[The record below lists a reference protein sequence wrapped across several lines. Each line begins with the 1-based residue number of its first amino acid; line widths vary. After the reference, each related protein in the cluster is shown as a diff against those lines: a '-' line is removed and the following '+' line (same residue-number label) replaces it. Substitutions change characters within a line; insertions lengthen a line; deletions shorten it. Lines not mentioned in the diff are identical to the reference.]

1 MSAIIRNY
9 FAMTV
14 DVDGSPVAPF
24 GSLSEPMGEAT
35 IGGDHIGPA
44 ERMSIE
50 PEDYIIL
57 WETSYNKRKFQELAF
72 RIIDEGTLY
81 VWVMTDL
88 PTSSTD
94 YTPLGTRIRWFNEVV
109 ACNLNPWIRQQRLL
123 SIAAIADEVADDSG
137 LPQLMT
143 TDIATAVTSIIRKV
157 VLYNPDTTDVVKIE
171 KFFAQ

>member
-1 MSAIIRNY
+1 MSGILRNY

-14 DVDGSPVAPF
+14 DVDGSPVSPF
-24 GSLSEPMGEAT
+24 GSLTEPMGEAT

-57 WETSYNKRKFQELAF
+57 WESSYNKRKFQELAF

-88 PTSSTD
+88 PTSSTN
-94 YTPLGTRIRWFNEVV
+94 YTPLDTRIRWFNEVHT
-109 ACNLNPWIRQQRLL
+109 CNLNPWMRQQRVL
-123 SIAAIADEVADDSG
+123 SIASIANEVADDGG

-157 VLYNPDTTDVVKIE
+157 VLYNPDTEDVVKIE